1 MWDIR
6 IPGSWPCHTCNRPLG
21 DGACMALEH
30 TPSGLRRYHLRC
42 TPDRCWLTALGQ
54 FPART
59 AAAVLPPPLQDLQQA
74 DSVRSQAELGL
85 RYSFGRCADLAAHTV
100 CCQML
105 MACSSVCRCTS

>member
-1 MWDIR
+1 MLAQARTGVWDVR
-6 IPGSWPCHTCNRPLG
+6 IPGSWPCHTCNRHLG

-59 AAAVLPPPLQDLQQA
+59 AAAVLPLPLRDLQQVDA
-74 DSVRSQAELGL
+74 VRS
-85 RYSFGRCADLAAHTV
+85 
-100 CCQML
+100 M
-105 MACSSVCRCTS
+105 